1 MKETKKAIV
10 KDIMELTEWCY
21 NNDKKKECV
30 KTLENNG
37 QNKYCSNEL
46 FERTL
51 LNKTKQVLDNIRYEI
66 LEKVI
71 YA

>member
-1 MKETKKAIV
+1 MKETKKEIV
-10 KDIMELTEWCY
+10 KDIIECVEWCY
-21 NNDKKKECV
+21 ANDKKKECV

-37 QNKYCSNEL
+37 QNKYCSNKL

-51 LNKTKQVLDNIRYEI
+51 LNKTKNTLDNIRYEL